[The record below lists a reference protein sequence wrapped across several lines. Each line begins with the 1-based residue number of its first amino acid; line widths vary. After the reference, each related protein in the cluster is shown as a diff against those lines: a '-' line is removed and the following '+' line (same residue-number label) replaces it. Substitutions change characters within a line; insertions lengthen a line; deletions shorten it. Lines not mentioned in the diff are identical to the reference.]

1 MDIPIFFKGI
11 IIGISIAAP
20 VGPIGILC
28 IKRSLTRGYA
38 AGFATGLG
46 AALADLIYAI
56 IAGFGLTAVSSFLIK
71 QQPFLY
77 FIGGLVL
84 TALGFKTL
92 ASPSII
98 QPLTTKG
105 KSFISTTLETMILTL
120 TNPFTI
126 LAFVAA
132 FAGIGLGAESHDYS
146 SALLLCL
153 GVFLGSAL
161 WFIALSTTIAFFR
174 SKCSPSVIARI
185 NTISG
190 FFLIGA
196 GIALILNLFISRLYQ
211 K

>member
-46 AALADLIYAI
+46 AALADLMYAI
-56 IAGFGLTAVSSFLIK
+56 VAGFGLTAVSSFLIK
-71 QQPFLY
+71 QQPLLY

-84 TALGFKTL
+84 TALGIKTL
-92 ASPSII
+92 FSPPIT
-98 QPLTTKG
+98 QPLTIKG
-105 KSFISTTLETMILTL
+105 KSFLSTTLETMILTL

-132 FAGIGLGAESHDYS
+132 FAGIGLGVEDHNYK

-161 WFIALSTTIAFFR
+161 WFTALSTTMAFFR
-174 SKCSPSVIARI
+174 SKCNPFVIARI

-190 FFLIGA
+190 FFLVGA
-196 GIALILNLFISRLYQ
+196 GIALILNLFISHLYQ